1 MPKKKQRGDDDDDG
15 GKGIV
20 HDDVWCLDLKA
31 LRGWVC
37 VRADSRGEAAFEA
50 SDWETD
56 EDGEGGDDDEEGA
69 P

>member
-1 MPKKKQRGDDDDDG
+1 M
-15 GKGIV
+15 
-20 HDDVWCLDLKA
+20 WCLDLKA